1 MAKQTFEGAMAK
13 LEAIVE
19 ELESGELPLEK
30 TIKKFE
36 EGIRLSSYCS
46 RILDETEKRISLL
59 LKDEDGRLVEEPFG
73 EADSVADDDNPE
85 QE

>member
-1 MAKQTFEGAMAK
+1 MSKQTFEGAMAK
-13 LEAIVE
+13 LEQIVE

-46 RILDETEKRISLL
+46 TILDETENRISLL
-59 LKDEDGRLVEEPFG
+59 LKDADGRLTEQPFDQANSAAG
-73 EADSVADDDNPE
+73 KHGAD

>member
-13 LEAIVE
+13 LEQIVE

-30 TIKKFE
+30 TVKKFE

-46 RILDETEKRISLL
+46 QVLDETEKRISILL
-59 LKDEDGRLVEEPFG
+59 TDAEGKSTERPFEQASDTASG
-73 EADSVADDDNPE
+73 VDVE